1 MANHLSPEIGDGKKF
16 RWLTDNPTQRRSADR
31 VIDRLTREE
40 VILLLKS
47 IAINEQI
54 NKEEQISGNQ
64 QA

>member
-16 RWLTDNPTQRRSADR
+16 RWLTDNPTQRRSTDR

-47 IAINEQI
+47 IALNDQVD
-54 NKEEQISGNQ
+54 KEDTL
-64 QA
+64 